1 MGKKQNKHKAKA
13 PGLNPAHD
21 DEEPRV
27 VELPDDYDEN
37 ADKQTKVE
45 EKKESPAASGKQKE
59 GKKGKSSAEKSEPKV
74 VELAKEEEIKVE
86 PKQTET
92 KKKEKE
98 QAKPAEKKKE
108 DQPVDP
114 KQPEAKKTEEKVED
128 GSKVTAEVK
137 EEAATK
143 KGKQIF
149 HRLVMCCML
158 SMGRETLHTKF
169 ASHRPD
175 GKNVRQSPL
184 TVGHANFN
192 ENIVLKNVAISSSN
206 FSPSFYR

>member
-86 PKQTET
+86 PKHTET

-114 KQPEAKKTEEKVED
+114 KQPPEAKKTEE
-128 GSKVTAEVK
+128 KVTAEVK
-137 EEAATK
+137 EEAAAK
-143 KGKQIF
+143 KGKQMF

-158 SMGRETLHTKF
+158 SMGRETLHTAPMEK
-169 ASHRPD
+169 R
-175 GKNVRQSPL
+175 
-184 TVGHANFN
+184 
-192 ENIVLKNVAISSSN
+192 
-206 FSPSFYR
+206 